1 MSILTQPRTPARPAG
16 EPTVAALLT
25 WFLPGG
31 GHLYLGR
38 TTFGIVAFL
47 VVEGL
52 YLLGLKLSDG
62 MGFEFLHEELRGAFA
77 PFLAPEA
84 GNLGALLYQKQAYDF
99 GPGFPRPFP
108 STVALGSMLTAVSG
122 ILNVVLMCHAHFE
135 ARLPRGEAA
144 GKRSPGF
151 AVLLAWLVPGLGH
164 LWQGRRMRGLLVMI
178 MLVGLVAFGTL
189 LAEGSNLSRERHYFY
204 WGGQFLAGLPAL
216 LAELFG
222 GGQPLTKHV
231 AYGEAGLVI
240 ASVAGML
247 NVLAM
252 IDVFAFG
259 EERELAPKP
268 EVAAA
273 ESAQVEPAG
282 AEGVSA

>member
-1 MSILTQPRTPARPAG
+1 MPAMSILTQQRTPARPAG

-38 TTFGIVAFL
+38 TTFGLLAFL

-52 YLLGLKLSDG
+52 YLVGLKLSDG
-62 MGFEFLHEELRGAFA
+62 MGFEFLHDELRGAFA

-108 STVALGSMLTAVSG
+108 STVAVGSMLTAMSG
-122 ILNVVLMCHAHFE
+122 MLNVALMCHAHFE

-144 GKRSPGF
+144 GKRSPAL
-151 AVLLAWLVPGLGH
+151 AVLLTWLLPGLGH
-164 LWQGRRMRGLLVMI
+164 LWQGRRLRGLLVML

-216 LAELFG
+216 LPELLAG
-222 GGQPLTKHV
+222 GKQLAKHV

-252 IDVFAFG
+252 IDVFAWG
-259 EERELAPKP
+259 EEHELGAKAADAP
-268 EVAAA
+268 A
-273 ESAQVEPAG
+273 ESASP
-282 AEGVSA
+282 EGVTA

>member
-1 MSILTQPRTPARPAG
+1 MRAMSILTQQRTPARPAG

-38 TTFGIVAFL
+38 ATFGVLAFL

-52 YLLGLKLSDG
+52 YLLGLKLSGG
-62 MGFEFLHEELRGAFA
+62 MGFEFLQDELRGAFA

-108 STVALGSMLTAVSG
+108 STVALGSMLTAISG
-122 ILNVVLMCHAHFE
+122 VLNVVLMCHAHYE
-135 ARLPRGEAA
+135 ARLPRGESA
-144 GKRSPGF
+144 GKRSPAL
-151 AVLLAWLVPGLGH
+151 AVLLTWLLPGLGH
-164 LWQGRRMRGLLVMI
+164 IWQGRRLRGLLVML
-178 MLVGLVAFGTL
+178 MLVGLVVFGTI

-216 LAELFG
+216 LPELFAG
-222 GGQPLTKHV
+222 GKQLVKHV
-231 AYGEAGLVI
+231 TYGEAGLVI

-252 IDVFAFG
+252 IDVFAWG
-259 EERELAPKP
+259 EERELGAKSS
-268 EVAAA
+268 E
-273 ESAQVEPAG
+273 AQADSTSP
-282 AEGVSA
+282 EGVTA